1 MQLKPVVGVLFNL
14 ITRTMS
20 KTTFTLKRKLFT
32 TFNGVSA
39 DNRVANPLPT
49 ATTSAFNQLPENFNK
64 IGKQTQIN
72 TSMNAAKETMKNNS
86 VVTLNSTKPNFST
99 RFKQA
104 GGWGKVG
111 KIGLGVGAG
120 AAALGALGVFG
131 AKKAI
136 SKAGEQSDGSKMF
149 SQVKKND
156 MATIYTLKRKTYS
169 EEDGNKSG
177 MSTGKKIALGV
188 GATAATA
195 GLAFA
200 GARRGMLGTG
210 AMKSTNAMWAKA
222 GNKIGA
228 QGMVKSGSRG
238 VGVAMAKEKG
248 LDLGTMGGK
257 KYAIKKS
264 NQFQNTM
271 LTSPKPS
278 AS

>member
-1 MQLKPVVGVLFNL
+1 
-14 ITRTMS
+14 MS
-20 KTTFTLKRKLFT
+20 KTTFTLKRKQYAIPGLGF
-32 TFNGVSA
+32 GSQ
-39 DNRVANPLPT
+39 
-49 ATTSAFNQLPENFNK
+49 AF
-64 IGKQTQIN
+64 KQI
-72 TSMNAAKETMKNNS
+72 SKNNS
-86 VVTLNSTKPNFST
+86 FGKNLWQGTKGT
-99 RFKQA
+99 
-104 GGWGKVG
+104 
-111 KIGLGVGAG
+111 
-120 AAALGALGVFG
+120 LGAVGSTALVGTAAIGTG
-131 AKKAI
+131 ALATKGI
-136 SKAGEQSDGSKMF
+136 VSKASEQSDGSKMF
-149 SQVKKND
+149 SQVKKSD
-156 MATIYTLKRKTYS
+156 MATTYTLKRKTYS